1 MKGSW
6 DVEQFGPYRLL
17 ALLGR
22 GGMGEVWRALD
33 TRKEREVALKVLGG
47 WLGADPGFAT
57 RFRREAS
64 LAARLNAPHILPIH
78 DYGEIGGRY
87 FIDMPLIE
95 GTDLDALVAR
105 EGPLSPARAVAIVG
119 QVADALDAAHDA
131 DLLHRDVKPSNVLV
145 VGRRGRSDFAYLID
159 FGIARAASGTRITTT
174 GRELGTLAYMAP
186 ERMGGDSDHRADIYA
201 LACLLHT
208 LLTGQPP
215 FVAPEGAHELGF
227 YVNAHLNIPPPRASE
242 LSPEVP
248 QSLDEVIAQGMAKHP
263 SDRPDSAGAF
273 ASAASAALVMIP
285 AAGPADESPAAAD
298 TAPTAVDAVPTSA
311 DAAPAAVDAAH
322 ALVDTVP
329 EPVDIAPALV
339 DTTLAAEMTR
349 DDAAKVPVA
358 EFSEP
363 PSADAAPR
371 RRGRTV
377 RLASVL
383 AALMVASVIVYV
395 ATRQEPST
403 QGSAPTTAAPI
414 ASAAPTKAPTT
425 IPALA
430 VGADITVKT
439 GALDSIAATPDGRTA
454 WASEPDLQGSGTFL
468 HQIDTSTWTTTGTY
482 PLPDRALDLAVAP
495 DGSRVYLTGQ
505 GEGVLQVFDVATHQV
520 VAKVPVGADP
530 TSAAVSADGRF
541 AYTSGGPTGDHIQIV
556 DTATNKVAADLDV
569 GAAVNE
575 MVVRGDSLIVGTG
588 KGVALLDA
596 ATGQRRGEVD
606 ATGYLGAVS
615 PDGRTAYL
623 FTDRAG
629 QFVKLDLSGLR
640 IVNTVQLNG
649 LETPV
654 GFSADGASAY
664 FRVESPLSIAV
675 VDVGTNR
682 VTRSVALPAAVS
694 NAAAVSPDGRLV
706 YFRGPGLATVVVV
719 RVV

>member
-1 MKGSW
+1 
-6 DVEQFGPYRLL
+6 
-17 ALLGR
+17 
-22 GGMGEVWRALD
+22 
-33 TRKEREVALKVLGG
+33 
-47 WLGADPGFAT
+47 
-57 RFRREAS
+57 
-64 LAARLNAPHILPIH
+64 
-78 DYGEIGGRY
+78 
-87 FIDMPLIE
+87 MPLIE
-95 GTDLDALVAR
+95 GTLDACVAR

-159 FGIARAASGTRITTT
+159 FGIARAASGARITTT

-215 FVAPEGAHELGF
+215 FVGPEGAHELGF

-285 AAGPADESPAAAD
+285 AAGPADESPAAD
-298 TAPTAVDAVPTSA
+298 TAPTAVAAAPV
-311 DAAPAAVDAAH
+311 APAAVDAAH

-329 EPVDIAPALV
+329 EPVDTAPALV
-339 DTTLAAEMTR
+339 EAALAAEM
-349 DDAAKVPVA
+349 AGGVGEGAGGGVL
-358 EFSEP
+358 EP

-371 RRGRTV
+371 KRGRTV

-439 GALDSIAATPDGRTA
+439 GALGSVAATPDGRTA
-454 WASEPDLQGSGTFL
+454 WASGARPAGQR
-468 HQIDTSTWTTTGTY
+468 HV
-482 PLPDRALDLAVAP
+482 PAP
-495 DGSRVYLTGQ
+495 D
-505 GEGVLQVFDVATHQV
+505 
-520 VAKVPVGADP
+520 
-530 TSAAVSADGRF
+530 
-541 AYTSGGPTGDHIQIV
+541 
-556 DTATNKVAADLDV
+556 
-569 GAAVNE
+569 
-575 MVVRGDSLIVGTG
+575 
-588 KGVALLDA
+588 
-596 ATGQRRGEVD
+596 
-606 ATGYLGAVS
+606 
-615 PDGRTAYL
+615 
-623 FTDRAG
+623 
-629 QFVKLDLSGLR
+629 
-640 IVNTVQLNG
+640 
-649 LETPV
+649 
-654 GFSADGASAY
+654 
-664 FRVESPLSIAV
+664 
-675 VDVGTNR
+675 
-682 VTRSVALPAAVS
+682 
-694 NAAAVSPDGRLV
+694 
-706 YFRGPGLATVVVV
+706 
-719 RVV
+719 